1 VTRLASHTIVIG
13 KQFMIRYLFITIH
26 IPSAGFLFTLL
37 FGEPKL
43 IWSLCYLTGTVKMA
57 HEVWK

>member
-1 VTRLASHTIVIG
+1 
-13 KQFMIRYLFITIH
+13 MIRYLFITIQ

-43 IWSLCYLTGTVKMA
+43 IWPLCYLTCTVKMA
-57 HEVWK
+57 RDVWK